1 MKILLVCSAGMST
14 SMLVSKMRQAADKRS
29 LNISIEATAEAGL
42 ANELET
48 TDVILIGP
56 QVRFLEKQI
65 NEKATP
71 HGINVAVIDSIAY
84 GMMNGEEV
92 LNQALQLRK

>member
-14 SMLVSKMRQAADKRS
+14 SMLVNKMRQAADTRG
-29 LNISIEATAEAGL
+29 LNATIEATAEAGL
-42 ANELET
+42 SNELEK

-56 QVRFLEKQI
+56 QVRFLEKKI
-65 NEKATP
+65 KEKASP

-84 GMMNGEEV
+84 GMMDGEKV
-92 LNQALQLRK
+92 LDQAIQLSK

>member
-29 LNISIEATAEAGL
+29 LNISIEATDEAGL